1 MRPIDK
7 KPDKVKA
14 FKAVA
19 VRKATKKAPKK
30 ATKRATKKAPE
41 EIGGVPESKR
51 VLANLSSHKKTPYDK
66 LTKKDREALDKKIEG
81 FIDTPFISGSRP
93 LISGL
98 RRHIETLT
106 QLVTGDIQEQIKEGI
121 GGPDQD
127 ANPRRLIKS
136 ADALYKAWDSAKRAY
151 ESRSYITQITRPERR
166 REYAKQECIGLY
178 NYYKKNVWFNEAGP
192 YGNEWIVAVK
202 MGPVNLRNLRFGNF
216 IVGLARLYPGEIRA
230 VPTKP
235 LWAAP
240 SEKVRAGSLCHPHVR
255 DGVLCLGEVG
265 NQVFDFLWSGRVMD
279 AMSLVEPVIMTYTAN
294 GAYKP
299 IGRWN
304 EGPKTEKCALCK
316 DTARS
321 AEMKSCHLPSCK
333 GRVCVRCWEERSCNS
348 CARVACSKHLT
359 HCTLCGVEC
368 CFYCNESAPGGAKH
382 GFGGGEGLPICSNC
396 WEQLPIGGRREL
408 SRARDLNGA
417 KEALAA
423 VLTRVEEGLRFD
435 LGTLQKNL
443 CKLKKAM

>member
-1 MRPIDK
+1 MKPIEK
-7 KPDKVKA
+7 KQEGKA

-41 EIGGVPESKR
+41 EIGGVPESKQAP
-51 VLANLSSHKKTPYDK
+51 ANPASWKKPPYDK

-93 LISGL
+93 YISGL
-98 RRHIETLT
+98 RRHIENLT

-240 SEKVRAGSLCHPHVR
+240 TEKVLAGSLCHPHVR
-255 DGVLCLGEVG
+255 DNILCLGEVG
-265 NQVFDFLWSGRVMD
+265 NQVFDFLHSGRVMD
-279 AMSLVEPVIMTYTAN
+279 AMSLVEPVIMTYSAN

-299 IGRWN
+299 LGKWK
-304 EGPKTEKCALCK
+304 EGYRTEKCSLCK

-321 AEMKSCHLPSCK
+321 AEMKGCVKPGCK
-333 GRVCVRCWEERSCNS
+333 GRVCGNCWDHRSCRN
-348 CARVACSKHLT
+348 CGRVACSKHVA

-368 CFYCNESAPGGAKH
+368 CLSCNDSAQGAVKKR
-382 GFGGGEGLPICSNC
+382 GENLPICSDC
-396 WEQLPIGGRREL
+396 WENLPLGGRRDIGRALGLNDAKKEL
-408 SRARDLNGA
+408 VRVLAR
-417 KEALAA
+417 
-423 VLTRVEEGLRFD
+423 TEED
-435 LGTLQKNL
+435 LGFQLETIRDNL
-443 CKLKKAM
+443 CKLKKEM